1 MTDRIVDISDEA
13 VGLSMRKEQLVIRR
27 EADEVSIP
35 LVDMAVLIVSHP
47 FVHFTHSVLSGLCK
61 AGGVFI
67 VCNEKRLPAGMM
79 LPFEGHFVQTERFR
93 AQAQASLP
101 MQKGVWKQIVK
112 AKVRAQ
118 GNALLATVGEDYGLL
133 ELAKKVCSGDSGNI
147 EAHASRIYWT
157 SLFGKEFRRD
167 FEAEDQNRLLNYGYA
182 VLRGITA
189 RAICAAGLHPSLGVH
204 HHNRYNSFCLADD
217 LMEPFRPVV
226 DRAVFDII
234 NERGREV
241 PLDRATKTGLI
252 KVLSGGRFN
261 LDGESRTIF
270 DVMARTASSLA
281 GVFAGT
287 RKGIVLPEI

>member
-13 VGLSMRKEQLVIRR
+13 VGLSISKEQLVIRR
-27 EADEVSIP
+27 ETDEVTIP
-35 LVDMAVLIVSHP
+35 LVDMAVLVVAHP
-47 FVHFTHSVLSGLCK
+47 AVHFTQSVLSGLCK
-61 AGGVFI
+61 TGGVFI

-101 MQKGVWKQIVK
+101 MQKGVWKQVVK

-118 GNALLATVGEDYGLL
+118 GNGLLALAGDDYGLY
-133 ELAKKVCSGDSGNI
+133 ELAKKVCSGDSTNI
-147 EAHASRIYWT
+147 EAQASRIYWT
-157 SLFGKEFRRD
+157 SLFGKGFRRD

-204 HHNRYNSFCLADD
+204 HHNRYNPFCLADD

-226 DRAVFDII
+226 DRAVFDVAVKEGP
-234 NERGREV
+234 NV
-241 PLDRATKTGLI
+241 PLDRTTKTVLI
-252 KVLSGGRFN
+252 KVLNDGRFN
-261 LDGESRTIF
+261 LDGENRTIF
-270 DVMARTASSLA
+270 DVMARMASSLA
-281 GVFAGT
+281 GVFAGK
-287 RKGIVLPEI
+287 RKSLVLPEL